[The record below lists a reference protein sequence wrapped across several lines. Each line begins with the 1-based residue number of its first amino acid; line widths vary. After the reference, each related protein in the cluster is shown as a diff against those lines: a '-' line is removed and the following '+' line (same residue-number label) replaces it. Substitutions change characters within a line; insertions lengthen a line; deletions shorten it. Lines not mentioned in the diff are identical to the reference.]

1 MIRSRTKTSI
11 KPTVHHG
18 RDGYHPSRSG
28 IAAVQH
34 FARLDLHRKER
45 TGVPEAVFAMNKTT
59 EQVVSIL
66 DKLAR
71 QSGQALAT
79 RVSDECAKTMRKKL
93 GRIFQV
99 EHNASGGT
107 VLVRRRD
114 FKPSRAG
121 GRIAV
126 LAAGTADIRVA
137 EEARVTAEL
146 MGCEVLKFYD
156 VGIAGIHRLAE
167 PLKQIAESEVSCLVV
182 AAGMEGALPSV
193 VRGLVDV
200 PVIGVPVSTGYG
212 HGGKG
217 EAALMTM
224 LQSCSPGLTV
234 VNIDNGF
241 GAGATAALI
250 ANRVAA
256 KS

>member
-1 MIRSRTKTSI
+1 MRGNLWLRRSRTGKRGFPSCSIPDSLHRSAATPATSYPQLTETPFTDYCLQRMIRSRTKTSI

-146 MGCEVLKFYD
+146 MG
-156 VGIAGIHRLAE
+156 
-167 PLKQIAESEVSCLVV
+167 
-182 AAGMEGALPSV
+182 
-193 VRGLVDV
+193 
-200 PVIGVPVSTGYG
+200 
-212 HGGKG
+212 
-217 EAALMTM
+217 
-224 LQSCSPGLTV
+224 
-234 VNIDNGF
+234 
-241 GAGATAALI
+241 
-250 ANRVAA
+250 
-256 KS
+256 